1 PPPPGMALVQN
12 LDDVRLLP
20 ATFEDSFERGR
31 NIYGTYC
38 ASCHG
43 QQGDGL
49 ASTAPP
55 LVRSQWVLQ
64 DKERLIRLVL
74 DGIQGPIDVDGV
86 TYSAPDVVAYMPGI
100 RTMKYSDQDIADVL
114 TFVRNAW
121 TNQSGGVTEDDVT
134 IVRAEPTQGAWT
146 ASALRQS
153 EDGWQTLF
161 NGTDLNGWVQ
171 RGGTARYEARD
182 GVIVGTTVAGTPNS
196 FLTTERNW
204 TDFVLELEVRVDS
217 LLNSG
222 IQIRSNSLPDY
233 QNGRVHGYQVEI
245 DPSERAWSGG
255 IYDEGRRGWLFNL
268 QGRSAAQKAF
278 KQGQWNHYRIEARG
292 NHIRTWVNGV
302 LAADLVDSMT
312 AEGFIGLQV
321 HSIGDPG
328 LAGRTVEWRN
338 VRVKELP

>member
-1 PPPPGMALVQN
+1 M
-12 LDDVRLLP
+12 
-20 ATFEDSFERGR
+20 
-31 NIYGTYC
+31 
-38 ASCHG
+38 
-43 QQGDGL
+43 
-49 ASTAPP
+49 
-55 LVRSQWVLQ
+55 
-64 DKERLIRLVL
+64 
-74 DGIQGPIDVDGV
+74 
-86 TYSAPDVVAYMPGI
+86 
-100 RTMKYSDQDIADVL
+100 
-114 TFVRNAW
+114 
-121 TNQSGGVTEDDVT
+121 
-134 IVRAEPTQGAWT
+134 
-146 ASALRQS
+146 
-153 EDGWQTLF
+153 
-161 NGTDLNGWVQ
+161 
-171 RGGTARYEARD
+171 
-182 GVIVGTTVAGTPNS
+182 
-196 FLTTERNW
+196 
-204 TDFVLELEVRVDS
+204 LELEVRVDS

-321 HSIGDPG
+321 HSIGHPG